1 MNIIYVEDMSESYMI
16 LSEEQQ
22 QEMDYQ
28 VQMLER
34 NEILGLL
41 PVRVKQVDS
50 QLQYYY
56 EISGK

>member
-41 PVRVKQVDS
+41 PVRVKQF
-50 QLQYYY
+50 
-56 EISGK
+56 